1 MTAITLPARCDRAAA
16 EALLPEFQS
25 AQGSGIL
32 HIDAS
37 QTVQI
42 GQSMLQLLVA
52 ARRGSDGAVIAP
64 GPALLDA
71 ARLTG
76 LESLLFDSTHPE
88 QVAA

>member
-25 AQGSGIL
+25 AQGSGVL
-32 HIDAS
+32 RIDAS
-37 QTVQI
+37 QTTQI
-42 GQSMLQLLVA
+42 GQAMLQLLVA
-52 ARRGSDGAVIAP
+52 VRRCTDGAVITPSAT
-64 GPALLDA
+64 LIEA

-76 LESLLFDSTHPE
+76 LESLLFDTTNPE

>member
-25 AQGSGIL
+25 AQGSGVL

-37 QTVQI
+37 QTTQI
-42 GQSMLQLLVA
+42 GQAMLQLLVA
-52 ARRGSDGAVIAP
+52 ARRGSDGAVIVP
-64 GPALLDA
+64 GPAVLDA

-76 LESLLFDSTHPE
+76 LESLLFDSTYSE